1 MEQDVITLDPHQH
14 DDSVTHSVL
23 SNVFDSL
30 VAFDGS
36 MRVVP
41 ALATSWENPT
51 DLIWRFH
58 LRSKVTFHDGR
69 PLTAADVKYSLE
81 RAGGTKVAHYLAAI
95 SKVETLDEE
104 TFEIHTR
111 SPEPVLLNKL
121 AVVAIVPAGTP
132 LPLSNAVGTGAY
144 RVAGYRKGHVLELVA
159 NGAFWGGRPAI
170 QRALVKVVPDSSERA
185 RALVRREILLAREV
199 AEKDLAGAG
208 GAHVRFLS
216 EPGLTIVFLGINFR
230 VPGPLRSVEVR
241 RAIFWALDPREIIRE
256 SGLEGA
262 PSDQLVPP
270 SVFGFVPRP
279 EAGRPR
285 PELAKEL
292 LEKAGYPDGF
302 DVTLEMPR
310 TAAEKTGAI
319 LKRQLAR
326 VGIRLEVAGLEW
338 SELSSHLDTG
348 RSPFYS
354 IGWACYGDA
363 SDLLDA
369 MLHTKVG
376 TTYGSAN
383 FGGYGNAAMDEA
395 IERAGRILDPNTR
408 LEALQQAMRT
418 SLDELPLIPLY
429 RRNRTYGAD
438 RSVRFVPR
446 QNGQVK
452 LFEISWTGS
461 SAPPPDVTRRP

>member
-1 MEQDVITLDPHQH
+1 M
-14 DDSVTHSVL
+14 
-23 SNVFDSL
+23 
-30 VAFDGS
+30 
-36 MRVVP
+36 VP

-51 DLIWRFH
+51 DLVWRFH
-58 LRSKVTFHDGR
+58 LRSKVTFHDGH
-69 PLTAADVKYSLE
+69 PLTSADVKYSLE

-95 SKVETLDEE
+95 SKVEALDEG

-132 LPLSNAVGTGAY
+132 LPLSTAIGTGAY
-144 RVAGYRKGHVLELVA
+144 RVAGYRKGQVLELVA
-159 NGAFWGGRPAI
+159 NSGFWGGRPAI
-170 QRALVKVVPDSSERA
+170 QRALVKVLPDSSERA
-185 RALVRREILLAREV
+185 KALVRREILLAREV

-208 GAHVRFLS
+208 SAAHVRFLS
-216 EPGLTIVFLGINFR
+216 EPGLTIVFLGVNFR
-230 VPGPLRSVEVR
+230 VAGPLQSVKVR
-241 RAIFWALDPREIIRE
+241 QAVFWALDPREVIRE

-270 SVFGFVPRP
+270 SVFGFVPQP
-279 EAGRPR
+279 ESGRPR
-285 PELAKEL
+285 PELAKKL
-292 LEKAGYPDGF
+292 LEEAGYPKGF
-302 DVTLEMPR
+302 DLTLEMPR
-310 TAAEKTGAI
+310 TGAEKTGAI

-326 VGIRLEVAGLEW
+326 VGIRLDVAGLEW

-369 MLHTKVG
+369 MLHTRVG

-383 FGGYGNAAMDEA
+383 FGGYTSAAMDEV

-408 LEALQQAMRT
+408 LQALQQAMRT

-429 RRNRTYGAD
+429 RRNRTYGVD
-438 RSVRFVPR
+438 GSVRFVPR
-446 QNGQVK
+446 QNGQVN
-452 LFEISWTGS
+452 LFEVSWTGA
-461 SAPPPDVTRRP
+461 SAPPPAFSDGR